1 MSRSRS
7 PSPHPGG
14 GWSSPGLT
22 PGSGSSTPRSIL
34 SPRLPGPGGIS
45 WAAAKAKSDRV
56 RSYPSFSTRNNG
68 FFSRQK
74 RMISSSLPR
83 FRARE
88 YMDKDDDYAFRR
100 GGNGTRFRTFF
111 GSMLRR
117 RRLRLL
123 LIFVI
128 MFIGYLF
135 FWNGECLLPPL
146 CLHGDGFLTCASY
159 CGSLSSISIGQRPQV
174 CADSRF
180 QC

>member
-1 MSRSRS
+1 MSLSRS

-22 PGSGSSTPRSIL
+22 PGSGTSTPRSNLL
-34 SPRLPGPGGIS
+34 SPTTFGPSGIT

-56 RSYPSFSTRNNG
+56 RGGYPSFSTRNSG

-83 FRARE
+83 FRSEYTGTGTGRNARSTWW
-88 YMDKDDDYAFRR
+88 
-100 GGNGTRFRTFF
+100 GGRIRTFI

-123 LIFVI
+123 VVLVVAWVW
-128 MFIGYLF
+128 YLF
-135 FWNGECLLPPL
+135 FWTGEL
-146 CLHGDGFLTCASY
+146 GFDCFW
-159 CGSLSSISIGQRPQV
+159 GEIGL
-174 CADSRF
+174 AD
-180 QC
+180 